1 MKVTYDKI
9 AKAAYIFMKDL
20 DVRGKVAKT
29 IPVTDNIIIDI
40 GPMGELMGV
49 EILNPELSIGKSNL
63 KNLKKE
69 KFSLPIVSIA

>member
-1 MKVTYDKI
+1 
-9 AKAAYIFMKDL
+9 MKDL